1 MRIIVIETTGH
12 FLKGEEYDF
21 SDKEAQAAIM
31 AGWAAPVVSVQFKK
45 KYEKAIPSLKYETRN
60 GL

>member
-1 MRIIVIETTGH
+1 MKIIVIETTGH
-12 FLKGEEYDF
+12 FVIGEQYDF
-21 SDKEAQAAIM
+21 TDKEGQAAIM
-31 AGWAAPVVSVQFKK
+31 AGWAAPVVSIQFEK